1 MVIAG
6 ANQEVGSHRDEV
18 ERQIVKLRRDVDE
31 GPAVTLG
38 KLGGQLKVEIGPGR
52 ASGEYD
58 VLLVTF
64 DKPHLT
70 EVALGENR
78 GRRLTNANGVRV
90 LERLGTWQGK
100 AVDFVVPIAG
110 RAGRSDEQTSEL
122 QSLKRYTY
130 DVFCF

>member
-6 ANQEVGSHRDEV
+6 ATHEVGSHRDEV

-38 KLGGQLKVEIGPGR
+38 KQGGQLKVEIGPGR

-78 GRRLTNANGVRV
+78 
-90 LERLGTWQGK
+90 
-100 AVDFVVPIAG
+100 
-110 RAGRSDEQTSEL
+110 RSEEHTSEL
-122 QSLKRYTY
+122 QSLMHISYA
-130 DVFCF
+130 VFCLKKKK